1 MTQRATPSYRRGA
14 LLVGLLL
21 ALLAL
26 VCIVAAT
33 QPDTRSLL
41 VSSMGGPITLSV
53 GVTLLVLVAGLFSV
67 RAVSGGARQSDLD
80 SVSLLRETA
89 LPDAYEEPAPTA
101 APAPTP
107 TIEEQR
113 EPIKPRPARREAAP
127 VLKQLPVQWT
137 DESGENQ
144 TKLADVLN
152 YSDNDFSLIVGG
164 ALSKGQ
170 AVWIADDDV
179 LRRGVIKFA
188 EEGSG
193 PRRID
198 VHLLARER
206 RGSERTEGAGKAHVL
221 WSDNRRGEQKT
232 MVTIR
237 NFSAEGFQVF
247 SSKPVQPGH
256 SVLLKGETLH
266 SAAKV
271 LYCTE
276 DAEGYL
282 LGMKFLT
289 NSDLTAPKPQWTA
302 STELEMDTST
312 ETEEERSDAE

>member
-1 MTQRATPSYRRGA
+1 MPSTTSGYRRRA
-14 LLVGLLL
+14 LLGGLLL
-21 ALLAL
+21 ALLAVISIL
-26 VCIVAAT
+26 AAT
-33 QPDTRSLL
+33 QPGVRSLL
-41 VSSMGGPITLSV
+41 VSTIGGPVVLSV
-53 GVTLLVLVAGLFSV
+53 CVTLLVLVAGLVSL
-67 RAVSGGARQSDLD
+67 RALGGEPPPSKVDT
-80 SVSLLRETA
+80 VSLLQEAAALDTPPNKDSEPTTSPVTA
-89 LPDAYEEPAPTA
+89 TQA
-101 APAPTP
+101 
-107 TIEEQR
+107 QQ
-113 EPIKPRPARREAAP
+113 EPIKPRPTRREAVP

-137 DESGENQ
+137 DESGERQ
-144 TKLADVLN
+144 TKLADVVN
-152 YSDNDFSLIVGG
+152 YSDNDFSLIVDG

-188 EEGSG
+188 EQDSG

-198 VHLLARER
+198 VHLLERER
-206 RGSERTEGAGKAHVL
+206 RGSERMEGAGNAHVL

-256 SVLLKGETLH
+256 SVLLKSETLH

-289 NSDLTAPKPQWTA
+289 GPDLAAPKPQWTA
-302 STELEMDTST
+302 STQLEMDTSS
-312 ETEEERSDAE
+312 EGGEEGSDAE